1 MAALKGRILVFENTQ
16 LAYTKTTS
24 WSRTRKYLF
33 IWRGTFNC
41 FLLIIH
47 ILLCFSLNSYCSC
60 HWWFYLLMWLRVK
73 EEIWIDW
80 IYCTGTLIP
89 VKFHIKVIAIGYW
102 LANFSWFQIHP
113 WKLKDFL
120 LFGCNAYL
128 SSVSFYKFKQI
139 LFQWSGCPKPSWKS
153 VTEHYVQQQEIRVW
167 RNLEL
172 SSAVRQI
179 SDVVVDGTWPL
190 MYLGAC

>member
-1 MAALKGRILVFENTQ
+1 MKICFKRKLTKLLSCLKLLQNLSPSSSGRIMKMAALKGRILVFENTQ

-89 VKFHIKVIAIGYW
+89 VKFHSKVIAIGYW
-102 LANFSWFQIHP
+102 LANFSWFQIYP

-120 LFGCNAYL
+120 LFGCNA
-128 SSVSFYKFKQI
+128 
-139 LFQWSGCPKPSWKS
+139 
-153 VTEHYVQQQEIRVW
+153 
-167 RNLEL
+167 
-172 SSAVRQI
+172 
-179 SDVVVDGTWPL
+179 
-190 MYLGAC
+190 